1 MTQVLDTF
9 FTSSSTSKTNLQKTQ
24 AQRESLE
31 SVDLPL
37 IEEYQV
43 REYVS
48 KLDIFKSLD
57 PGGIN

>member
-43 REYVS
+43 RGYVS
-48 KLDIFKSLD
+48 KLDILKSLD
-57 PGGIN
+57 PGGMN